1 VKTTELYLEQV
12 FIGFLIIAIG
22 ALPWLPDLWRS
33 LEDIKAV
40 VGIVG
45 GSAALGLAFLIG
57 IPFDR
62 LADTLLERL
71 DKRNRTEL
79 ALTNA
84 KGRYVSSDKSA
95 QFPDLYPEDR
105 LLIAGR
111 RKAGPIVN
119 SLDYHRSR
127 IRLARALAVFG
138 PALTFIATLAV
149 ARWEETEIRFVQLPV
164 GLWFSVI
171 VAAYLVWMLLVFD
184 VDDLPRTDDPKLLSD
199 NDSLFE
205 KGADHRIVKYN
216 KSEMRAWHAETRSW
230 IVPLLLLLASTV
242 IGLATIRNHSTV
254 LLTALGGAAL
264 TALCA
269 WTWWRISSTYRTF
282 LLNCDR
288 FSDKTGAP

>member
-1 VKTTELYLEQV
+1 MKTTELYLEQV
-12 FIGFLIIAIG
+12 LIGFLIIAIG
-22 ALPWLPDLWRS
+22 ALPWLPELWRS

-62 LADTLLERL
+62 LADTLLDRL
-71 DKRNRTEL
+71 DARSRIEL
-79 ALTNA
+79 ALGKL
-84 KGRYVSSDKSA
+84 KGRYKS
-95 QFPDLYPEDR
+95 QKEWDESLPFPDLYPEDR

-111 RKAGPIVN
+111 RRAGPIVD

-149 ARWEETEIRFVQLPV
+149 ARWEEAEIRFVQLSPS
-164 GLWFSVI
+164 LWLGVV
-171 VAAYLVWMLLVFD
+171 VAAYLVWMLLV
-184 VDDLPRTDDPKLLSD
+184 VSDDKLPRTNEP
-199 NDSLFE
+199 
-205 KGADHRIVKYN
+205 RILDEGGKP
-216 KSEMRAWHAETRSW
+216 AWRVELRSW
-230 IVPLLLLLASTV
+230 IVPLLLLLASTAM
-242 IGLATIRNHSTV
+242 GLAAICNYPDV

-264 TALCA
+264 TILCT
-269 WTWWRISSTYRTF
+269 WTWWRITSTYRLF